1 MRQRDSEHFPQ
12 KNIIKHTAS
21 EADTYYPD
29 LNLANVFRLDVSL
42 YDTEI
47 GTPKNPRDCQYI
59 RLEIVSAVSM
69 DVEFSEVFHFDGETV
84 GAETQENN
92 DLIIAE
98 GFYNA
103 DSEKWNMLLMGI
115 KAA

>member
-1 MRQRDSEHFPQ
+1 MEYRDTQHFSE
-12 KNIIKHTAS
+12 KNIIKHTAT
-21 EADTYYPD
+21 EATTYYPD

-47 GTPKNPRDCQYI
+47 GTPKNSRDGAYI
-59 RLEIVSAVSM
+59 RLEIVSAENM
-69 DVEFSEVFHFDGETV
+69 DIEFSEVFHFDGDTV
-84 GAETQENN
+84 GAGTQEDN
-92 DLIIAE
+92 DFLIAE

-103 DSEKWNMLLMGI
+103 DTAKYNMVLIGL